1 MSQEMT
7 SFVVRFV
14 REVSDEQGARW
25 RGLIQH
31 VQSGAEKHFSS
42 FADAVQFMQGQVVES
57 TLRGL
62 DAADPGT
69 GPNPL
74 ADITKEMS
82 RMWGEVAPQ
91 MTELWT
97 RSVAQMM
104 EQSTA
109 FRSQVD
115 QAVAA
120 TLRAWGLPPEMDQ
133 GRVAVRME
141 RLARQIDQ
149 LTTRVQELEEQLAAR
164 GETPET
170 GE

>member
-1 MSQEMT
+1 
-7 SFVVRFV
+7 
-14 REVSDEQGARW
+14 
-25 RGLIQH
+25 
-31 VQSGAEKHFSS
+31 
-42 FADAVQFMQGQVVES
+42 
-57 TLRGL
+57 
-62 DAADPGT
+62 
-69 GPNPL
+69 
-74 ADITKEMS
+74 
-82 RMWGEVAPQ
+82 MWGEVAPQ